1 MSLRLSFA
9 AVLQMLRKRK
19 GLSQYSIATR
29 LDQTTVSK
37 LETATRSVTLDVSY
51 KLAAAL
57 GVEATT
63 LVALTAAS
71 YDQRTPREIL
81 LASLAEIEALE
92 LADTTLPKVPGSKDA
107 ANVLSAREKWQAVQA
122 LKEEGFTQGKAAK
135 QLGMPES
142 TLRRLWHQVSKD

>member
-9 AVLQMLRKRK
+9 AVLQNLRMLK
-19 GLSQYSIATR
+19 GLSQHSMATR
-29 LDQTTVSK
+29 LDQTTVSR
-37 LETATRSVTLDVSY
+37 LETANRSVTLDVSF

-71 YDQRTPREIL
+71 YDQRTAREIL
-81 LASLAEIEALE
+81 LASLAEIEALG
-92 LADTTLPKVPGSKDA
+92 LADTKLPTEPGSRGA
-107 ANVLSAREKWQAVQA
+107 ANVLSAREKLLAVQK
-122 LKEEGFTQGKAAK
+122 LKEKGLTQSEAAK

-142 TLRRLWHQVSKD
+142 TLRRLWHQVLED